1 MTVPITGAGAAGPAR
16 SDVTPAAEGDGELTK
31 AGEAFERALLGQLT
45 RTLTDSA
52 FGGEDEP
59 SSAAA
64 GAGAYRDLLPE
75 ALTDALVRGGG
86 IGLARAL
93 DRGPLG

>member
-16 SDVTPAAEGDGELTK
+16 SDVTSAAEGDGELTK

-64 GAGAYRDLLPE
+64 GAYRDLLPE

>member
-1 MTVPITGAGAAGPAR
+1 MTVPVDLSQTTGGVRPLHGSVAPRG
-16 SDVTPAAEGDGELTK
+16 GDGAELTK

-45 RTLTDSA
+45 KTLADSA
-52 FGGEDEP
+52 FGGEDAT
-59 SSAAA
+59 SAAA
-64 GAGAYRDLLPE
+64 GAYQDLLPE
-75 ALTDALVRGGG
+75 ALTHALVAGGG

>member
-45 RTLTDSA
+45 RSLTDSA

-59 SSAAA
+59 SSAA
-64 GAGAYRDLLPE
+64 AGAYRDLLPE